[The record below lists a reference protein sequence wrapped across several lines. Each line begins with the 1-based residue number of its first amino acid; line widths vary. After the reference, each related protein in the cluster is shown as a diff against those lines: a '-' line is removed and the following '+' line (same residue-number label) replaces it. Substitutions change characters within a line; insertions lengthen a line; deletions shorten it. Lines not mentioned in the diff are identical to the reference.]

1 MTRAPSRFLETLMT
15 RRFTALAATLLVAL
29 SSSPLM
35 AGPRAYEDNKL
46 NFKDC
51 KDANVTARWFKAE
64 LTISEAGKSPEEPSD
79 SIDIQNWDGKC
90 VKLQWDTDAAHFV
103 FSDGDASETGQM
115 IKYVAWDGNL
125 WAATR
130 TYAGFFHARVADKGD
145 PDPHSKMQAAGA
157 WLSKNNIN
165 QVPAADVLAAVL
177 SSSGTSDN

>member
-1 MTRAPSRFLETLMT
+1 MTRSLLA
-15 RRFTALAATLLVAL
+15 FTAAALVAV
-29 SSSPLM
+29 SASPVM

-46 NFKDC
+46 NFQDC

-64 LTISEAGKSPEEPSD
+64 LTISEAGKSPDDPSD
-79 SIDIQNWDGKC
+79 SIEIKNWDGKC
-90 VKLQWDTDAAHFV
+90 VNIRWDTDASHFV

-145 PDPHSKMQAAGA
+145 SDPRSKMQAAGD
-157 WLSKNNIN
+157 WLAKNNIN
-165 QVPAADVLAAVL
+165 QVPAADVLAAIL
-177 SSSGTSDN
+177 SSGGTSNN